1 MKGIDP
7 DRLNRFAELL
17 ALAFY
22 GLMLIALAT
31 ILSGALGFGF
41 LFLLLGSAAHV
52 LRVGLEELATP
63 VRRRVDRS
71 PVRGVSSRQT
81 PRATHSSAV
90 PRPAPQRVAMAPAEE
105 RRRIRLGG

>member
-1 MKGIDP
+1 MNGLDS
-7 DRLNRFAELL
+7 DRLKRFAELL

-22 GLMLIALAT
+22 GLMLIALAA

-63 VRRRVDRS
+63 TRRRVERPS
-71 PVRGVSSRQT
+71 VRPVGT
-81 PRATHSSAV
+81 PRQAQATPRV
-90 PRPAPQRVAMAPAEE
+90 PRPRPATRQVAMAPAEE
-105 RRRIRLGG
+105 RRRVRLGG